1 MASGPLTYV
10 TMVGVHPVILYKA
23 WHGRAWLLRS
33 LVGCGEMIILI
44 PGHTCPEKCER
55 WLCARAGYWGLCIRI
70 FADAK
75 ELIVIG
81 PTPRVVREGILTVF
95 SPEKFQGNPLA
106 LVSVHGNVL
115 SQRRKAQL
123 AREFKYSETVFLHD
137 APGPGQPRLLEIF
150 TETGEELPF
159 AGHPII
165 GTAHY
170 IFTYLEKIN
179 YDVATRDTQKQTT
192 TLLTK
197 AGRIPIFFN
206 PYRQVAACVVPTS
219 FHVHAKRVDI
229 EKIISTQPH
238 VQIVPTIDKER
249 GRTFPLVSI
258 VKGMT
263 FVLVDLTD
271 NPEIF
276 GALQAG
282 KSPEAE
288 LDADWAPSFVG
299 CMYYR
304 VLAKSE
310 VPGEPAI
317 HNVQARMISHGIE
330 DPGTGSACSALSCYL
345 ALQSQGQE
353 AASEQKA
360 NPAEGS
366 TEPAAASE
374 EGKPPAANADLVKK
388 TEDLKVGD
396 AKIERKV
403 FGIQQ
408 GAEMG
413 RLCTIAVEVD
423 VKTDADGEKSIANVI
438 LSGRAN
444 MMLKGEVLGF

>member
-10 TMVGVHPVILYKA
+10 TMV
-23 WHGRAWLLRS
+23 
-33 LVGCGEMIILI
+33 
-44 PGHTCPEKCER
+44 
-55 WLCARAGYWGLCIRI
+55 
-70 FADAK
+70 
-75 ELIVIG
+75 
-81 PTPRVVREGILTVF
+81 VF

-106 LVSVHGNVL
+106 LVSVHGNAL
-115 SQRRKAQL
+115 SQKRKAQF
-123 AREFKYSETVFLHD
+123 AREFKFSETVFLHD

-170 IFTYLEKIN
+170 IFNYLEKIN
-179 YDVATRDTQKQTT
+179 YDVATRDSQKQTT

-206 PYRQVAACVVPTS
+206 PYRQVAACVVPTNY
-219 FHVHAKRVDI
+219 HVHSKKVDI

-276 GALQAG
+276 AALQAG
-282 KSPEAE
+282 KSPEVE
-288 LDADWAPSFVG
+288 LDDEWAPSFVG
-299 CMYYR
+299 CMYYK

-317 HNVQARMISHGIE
+317 HNIQARMISHGIE

-345 ALQSQGQE
+345 ALHSQSQE
-353 AASEQKA
+353 AASEQKT
-360 NPAEGS
+360 NPPEAS
-366 TEPAAASE
+366 TQPAASTE
-374 EGKPPAANADLVKK
+374 EGKPTADLVKK

-423 VKTDADGEKSIANVI
+423 VKTEADGKKSIASVI

-444 MMLKGEVLGF
+444 LMLKGEVIGF